1 MYLCMIIG
9 VVFLTKT
16 TVMKKYIKVRNNSII
31 LALAIITII
40 GYNGCRNNN
49 PVEPSIKADFGQ
61 LKISDNFKFST
72 TKELSVHL
80 EIMSSNTNEP
90 THKFGI
96 YQGNPDQGGKLI
108 LSGITDPYKTFQ
120 TTIKIP
126 TYVNELYITNQD
138 VNNNIETV
146 VVDAAGN
153 SIYYSFNT
161 ETYAVNEFKST
172 NVLYTDPGCGTCD
185 EIIASGTYNKKDID
199 NNTTYC
205 IEAGSNVTFTQEI
218 EFKGGTLIVCG
229 TLDLKKVKA
238 NSNGG
243 DFVISFG
250 GVLDLENGDIDKDLT
265 NFINFGTTN
274 IEGQSEIRDMN
285 FENQGTLTVDGGVN
299 NRTINFYND
308 GTMTVDGN
316 FTNNDE
322 GFNTGTLNI
331 TGHFIN
337 NGSSGTE
344 FSNDCKMIIT
354 GNFNLSRIFNNNDN
368 AYVQVGQTTTLTGN
382 SNTTILNMGV
392 QSLISTTN
400 LTVNT
405 TINGPSVSCA
415 RIDISQTTNIN
426 GSGIVTGNLDI
437 CDADGIENSNGT
449 IGPDVTF
456 DCSCFVATNNCNPGA
471 GTPTNPDTDGDGCP
485 DDQDDY
491 PNDPDRCSN
500 DYYPNQ
506 TDFTNLACEDLWTS
520 LGDYDFN
527 DLILETNYKIVKD
540 AQNEIVEI
548 YGKFHIAAVGAHLN
562 NGFGIEFDIPTSAVE
577 IVTGAQIDGTAVTM
591 KQNGIEDGPLNN
603 AVMIVFGAINNYLGT
618 AMVNT
623 IPGGNSKVID
633 TITVYMKFNVPQ
645 ASIGTPPYNPFMFID
660 QTRGKEI
667 HKIDHAPTELV
678 DASYFGE
685 KADDS
690 NPSIGRYYVSETNL
704 PWVIEIPQQ
713 FSWPNEN
720 ADILTAYLKF
730 QQWAESSGAQF
741 PDWYEDLSGYRNT
754 SNIYQMP

>member
-1 MYLCMIIG
+1 MLIMRKNTL
-9 VVFLTKT
+9 LT
-16 TVMKKYIKVRNNSII
+16 IKILQINS
-31 LALAIITII
+31 
-40 GYNGCRNNN
+40 
-49 PVEPSIKADFGQ
+49 
-61 LKISDNFKFST
+61 NFKFST
-72 TKELSVHL
+72 TKELGVHL
-80 EIMSSNTNEP
+80 EIMSNNPEEP

-96 YQGNPDQGGKLI
+96 YLGNPDQGGKLI
-108 LSGITDPYKTFQ
+108 ISGITDPYHTFQ

-126 TYVNELYITNQD
+126 SFVNELYITNQD
-138 VNNNIETV
+138 VFNNIETV
-146 VVDAAGN
+146 VVDAAGG
-153 SIYYSFNT
+153 SIYYTFNT
-161 ETYAVNEFKST
+161 EVYTVNEFKTT

-185 EIIASGTYNKKDID
+185 EIISPGTYSTKNID
-199 NNTTYC
+199 DNTTYC
-205 IEAGSNVTFTQEI
+205 IEAGGTVNITNKVD
-218 EFKGGTLIVCG
+218 FKGGTLIVCG

-238 NSNGG
+238 NNNGG
-243 DFVISFG
+243 DFVISAG
-250 GVLDLENGDIDKDLT
+250 GVLDLENGNIDKDLT
-265 NFINFGTTN
+265 NFINFGTAN
-274 IEGQSEIRDMN
+274 IEEQTEIRDMN
-285 FENQGTLTVDGGVN
+285 FENQGTLTIDGGVN

-337 NGSSGTE
+337 NGSPGTE
-344 FSNDCKMIIT
+344 FTNDCKMIIT
-354 GNFNLSRIFNNNDN
+354 GNFNLSRIFNNTDN
-368 AYVQVGQTTTLTGN
+368 AYVEVGQNATLTGN

-415 RIDISQTTNIN
+415 RIDIAQTTNIN
-426 GSGIVTGNLDI
+426 GSGIVTGQMDI
-437 CDADGIENSNGT
+437 CDADGIENNNGT

-456 DCSCFVATNNCNPGA
+456 DCSCFVATNSCNPGA
-471 GTPTNPDTDGDGCP
+471 GTPPNPDTDGDGCP

-491 PNDPDRCSN
+491 PTDPDRCSN

-506 TDFTNLACEDLWTS
+506 TDFTNFACEDLWTS

-562 NGFGIEFDIPTSAVE
+562 NGFGIEFEVPTSAVDT
-577 IVTGAQIDGTAVTM
+577 VTGIQIDGTAVTI
-591 KQNGIEDGPLNN
+591 KQNGIEDGPLNK
-603 AVMIVFGAINNYLGT
+603 AVMIVFDAINDYLGT

-633 TITVYMKFNVPQ
+633 TITVYMKFTTPQ

-660 QTRGKEI
+660 QIRGKEI

-690 NPSIGRYYVSETNL
+690 DPSIGRYYVSETNL
-704 PWVIEIPQQ
+704 PWVIEIPEQ

-730 QQWAESSGAQF
+730 QEWAESSGAQYT
-741 PDWYEDLSGYRNT
+741 DWYENLSGYRNT
-754 SNIYQMP
+754 NNIYQTP

>member
-1 MYLCMIIG
+1 MKNVYHLGSKIIIIA
-9 VVFLTKT
+9 FLL
-16 TVMKKYIKVRNNSII
+16 I
-31 LALAIITII
+31 ALI
-40 GYNGCRNNN
+40 GNYGCKNNN
-49 PVEPSIKADFGQ
+49 NTDVNPSGKTDFGE
-61 LKISDNFKFST
+61 LKINSNFKFST
-72 TKELSVHL
+72 TKELGVHI
-80 EIMSSNTNEP
+80 EIASDNPNEP
-90 THKFGI
+90 THKIGI
-96 YQGNPDQGGKLI
+96 YLGNPDQGGKLI
-108 LSGITDPYKTFQ
+108 ISGITDPYHTFQ

-126 TYVNELYITNQD
+126 SYVNELYITNRD
-138 VNNNIETV
+138 VNNKIETV

-153 SIYYSFNT
+153 SIYYTFNT
-161 ETYAVNEFKST
+161 VVNKVNKFKST

-185 EIIASGTYNKKDID
+185 EIIAPGSYSSKNID

-205 IEAGSNVTFTQEI
+205 IEAGSTVSITNKVD
-218 EFKGGTLIVCG
+218 FKGGTLIVCG

-238 NSNGG
+238 NNNGG
-243 DFVISFG
+243 DFVISAG
-250 GVLDLENGDIDKDLT
+250 GVLDLEDGNIDKDLT

-274 IEGQSEIRDMN
+274 IEGQTEIRDMN
-285 FENQGTLTVDGGVN
+285 FENQGILDIDGGVN
-299 NRTINFYND
+299 NRTLNFYND
-308 GTMTVDGN
+308 GTMDVDGN

-322 GFNTGTLNI
+322 GFNTGTLTI

-337 NGSSGTE
+337 DGSPGTE
-344 FSNDCKMIIT
+344 FTNDCKMIIT
-354 GNFNLSRIFNNNDN
+354 GNFNLSRIFNNTDN
-368 AYVQVGQTTTLTGN
+368 AYIEVGQNATLTGN

-392 QSLISTTN
+392 QSLMSTTN

-405 TINGPSVSCA
+405 TINGPTASCA
-415 RIDISQTTNIN
+415 RIDIAQTTNIN
-426 GSGIVTGNLDI
+426 GSGIITGNMDI
-437 CDADGIENSNGT
+437 CDADGIENNNGT
-449 IGPDVTF
+449 VGPDVTF
-456 DCSCFVATNNCNPGA
+456 DCSCFVPTNNCNPGA
-471 GTPTNPDTDGDGCP
+471 GTAPNPDSDGDGCP

-491 PNDPDRCSN
+491 PTDPDRCSN

-562 NGFGIEFDIPTSAVE
+562 NGFGIEFDVPTSAVDS
-577 IVTGAQIDGTAVTM
+577 VTGIQIDGSAVTI
-591 KQNGIEDGPLNN
+591 KSNGIEDGPLNN
-603 AVMIVFGAINNYLGT
+603 AVMIVFDAINTYLGT

-633 TITVYMKFNVPQ
+633 TITVHMLFTEPQ

-660 QTRGKEI
+660 QIRGKEI

-690 NPSIGRYYVSETNL
+690 DPSIGRYYVSETNL
-704 PWVIEIPQQ
+704 PWVIEIPEQ

-730 QQWAESSGAQF
+730 QEWAESSGAQYSN
-741 PDWYEDLSGYRNT
+741 WYENETGFRNP
-754 SNIYQMP
+754 SNIYQTQAK

>member
-16 TVMKKYIKVRNNSII
+16 IVMKKYIKVRNNSII

-161 ETYAVNEFKST
+161 QTYTANEFKST

-185 EIIASGTYNKKDID
+185 EIIASGTYNQKDID
-199 NNTTYC
+199 NNTIYC
-205 IEAGSNVTFTQEI
+205 IEAGSTVTFTQEI

-229 TLDLKKVKA
+229 NLDLKEVKA
-238 NSNGG
+238 NNNGG
-243 DFVISFG
+243 DFVISSG
-250 GVLDLENGDIDKDLT
+250 GVLDLDDGDIDKDLT

-274 IEGQSEIRDMN
+274 IDGQTEIRDMN

-308 GTMTVDGN
+308 GTMTVNGN

-331 TGHFIN
+331 NGHFIN
-337 NGSSGTE
+337 NGSPGTE
-344 FSNDCKMIIT
+344 FTNECKMIIS
-354 GNFNLSRIFNNNDN
+354 GNFNLSRIFNNEDN
-368 AYVQVGQTTTLTGN
+368 AYVEVGQTATLTGN

-415 RIDISQTTNIN
+415 RIDISETTNIN
-426 GSGIVTGNLDI
+426 GSGIITGLMDI
-437 CDADGIENSNGT
+437 CDADGIENDNGT

-456 DCSCFVATNNCNPGA
+456 DCSCFVATTSCNPGA
-471 GTPTNPDTDGDGCP
+471 GTPPNPDTDGDGCP

-491 PNDPDRCSN
+491 PNDADRCSN

-548 YGKFHIAAVGAHLN
+548 YGKFHIAAVGASLN

-577 IVTGAQIDGTAVTM
+577 IVTGAEIDGSAVTM
-591 KQNGIEDGPLNN
+591 KPNGIEDGPLNN
-603 AVMIVFGAINNYLGT
+603 AVMIVFSAINDYLGT

-623 IPGGNSKVID
+623 IPGGNSMVID

-645 ASIGTPPYNPFMFID
+645 ASIGTPPYNPFMFIN

-678 DASYFGE
+678 DDSYFGE

-713 FSWPNEN
+713 FNWPNEK

-730 QQWAESSGAQF
+730 QLWAESSGVQF
-741 PDWYEDLSGYRNT
+741 TDWYEDQPGYRNT
-754 SNIYQMP
+754 SNIYQTP